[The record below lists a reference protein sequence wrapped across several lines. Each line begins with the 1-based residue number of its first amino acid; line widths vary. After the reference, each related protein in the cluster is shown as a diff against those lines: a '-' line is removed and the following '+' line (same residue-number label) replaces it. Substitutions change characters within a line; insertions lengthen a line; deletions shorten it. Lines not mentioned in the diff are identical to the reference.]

1 MKIFNAEFIVSNSS
15 IKKCPKH
22 SFPEY
27 AFIGRSNVGKSS
39 LINMLCGKKSLAKI
53 SSAPG
58 KTKLINHFLINKKWY
73 LVDLPGYGYSHTSK
87 LTRKQFKDFTTDYF
101 INRQE
106 LTSTFLLIDVR
117 IKPQKIDI
125 NFIKWMG
132 ENLVPFNLVFTKCD
146 KIKDS
151 EIKSNIS
158 IYLDLLKKDWL
169 ELPNYFISSSRKL
182 MGKKEILKYISKTNS
197 EFQKLSTFK

>member
-182 MGKKEILKYISKTNS
+182 MGKKEILKYISNTNS

>member
-53 SSAPG
+53 SSGPG

-182 MGKKEILKYISKTNS
+182 IGKKEILKYIGKTNS

>member
-182 MGKKEILKYISKTNS
+182 MGKKEILDYISKTNS

>member
-169 ELPNYFISSSRKL
+169 ELPNYFISSSRKQ
-182 MGKKEILKYISKTNS
+182 MGKKDILDYISKTNS

>member
-182 MGKKEILKYISKTNS
+182 SGKKEILKYISKTNS

>member
-117 IKPQKIDI
+117 IKPQTIDV

-158 IYLDLLKKDWL
+158 IYLDLLKKDWA

-182 MGKKEILKYISKTNS
+182 MGKKEILKYISNTNS